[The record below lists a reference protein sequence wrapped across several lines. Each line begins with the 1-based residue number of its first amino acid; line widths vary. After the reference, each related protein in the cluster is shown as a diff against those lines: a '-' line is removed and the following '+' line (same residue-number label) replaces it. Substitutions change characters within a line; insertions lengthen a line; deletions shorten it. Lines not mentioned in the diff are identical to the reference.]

1 MRHPGTH
8 ALLPALEP
16 IGPACLPQLGGTRGQ
31 RLQGLG
37 RAWCLQGPPLGT
49 SSEAWDRAQD
59 ARVRSQQG
67 RQEEQAVVLWGRPAW
82 GASVVWPPARRQQVA
97 PACLTRCVPLLGAPA
112 PAALPP
118 GLGALAPRAGP
129 HPAVGEQPGTSGHL
143 RAGARPERPLPAAPE
158 GGASRG
164 HLASGGLGG
173 HRKGLRFLWA
183 WSIPVCCASSHP
195 RTRWS
200 LRWGRGSCPA
210 GPPAGRQGGG
220 CPAGA
225 WGPCWPWA
233 GGQEPERA
241 WLHCPGCQA
250 PQSMLAL
257 GHPGGTVLSC
267 VTVPPPPPPR
277 AWGRGGGAP
286 GLGAGGH
293 RPQSAP

>member
-1 MRHPGTH
+1 M
-8 ALLPALEP
+8 
-16 IGPACLPQLGGTRGQ
+16 
-31 RLQGLG
+31 
-37 RAWCLQGPPLGT
+37 
-49 SSEAWDRAQD
+49 
-59 ARVRSQQG
+59 
-67 RQEEQAVVLWGRPAW
+67 VLWGRPAW

-267 VTVPPPPPPR
+267 VTVPPPPPAQGVGQGWGCSRPR
-277 AWGRGGGAP
+277 GGWAPPSECSLSSLVLIAQAGSGLWGRRVGAP
-286 GLGAGGH
+286 LSTRGWPRPGRVEHLHTPGARAGTAASG
-293 RPQSAP
+293 RLL